1 MKRNARRTAAEW
13 SSIVEEFRASGESEE
28 AFCERRGLVV
38 GTFRK
43 WRWRRR
49 TPESASRNRTGGFVQ
64 VVSRSIRTE
73 RAVVVDVGD
82 GIRIEC
88 SSAVS
93 MLSVARLV
101 RAIRDGR

>member
-13 SSIVEEFRASGESEE
+13 SSIVEEFRASEESED
-28 AFCERRGLVV
+28 AFCERKGLVV

-43 WRWRRR
+43 WRWRRGAPQA
-49 TPESASRNRTGGFVQ
+49 TSQDKTGGFVR
-64 VVSRSIRTE
+64 VVSPPTRTE
-73 RAVVVDVGD
+73 RAVVVDVGG

-93 MLSVARLV
+93 MLSVATLV